1 MIYDHCVYKENRN
14 CDKWNSSQTI
24 IDSTYHPVL
33 PKKNKVDGRVI
44 SSRSN
49 IAFKK

>member
-1 MIYDHCVYKENRN
+1 MIIVCTKKTKIVTNGTVHRKL
-14 CDKWNSSQTI
+14 
-24 IDSTYHPVL
+24 DSTYHPVL